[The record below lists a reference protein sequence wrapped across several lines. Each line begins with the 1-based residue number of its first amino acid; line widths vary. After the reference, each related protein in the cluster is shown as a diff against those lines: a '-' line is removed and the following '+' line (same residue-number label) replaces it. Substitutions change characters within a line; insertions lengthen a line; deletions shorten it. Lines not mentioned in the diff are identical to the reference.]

1 VPTLQQFVAEITPE
15 NRYRTERKAPAFRRG
30 GGSKR
35 NSLAELRSRQ
45 RGSGVVHQ
53 KGVPM
58 EAPDLMPL
66 PPVVSYTGM
75 PGEKILIVDDERL
88 VRWSLRQKCEEWGY
102 EVFEAAGG
110 ELGLRLAQHESP
122 DLVLLDVRMPDLNG
136 IQVLE
141 RLRKNEDAG
150 AVIMITADPTLDD
163 VKSAL
168 KLGAYDFVG
177 KPLDF
182 EELRVTIQ
190 NALEATRLRGEV
202 QSLRGEVR
210 RRTGYHDVVGV
221 SPKMTELMNFVQKV
235 AASEATTIL
244 IQGESGTGKDLVAK
258 AIHYESARQ
267 NGPFVAINCSAIPE
281 TLMEAE
287 LFGHEKGAFTD
298 AKQMKKGLFETAN
311 GGTLFLDEIGEL
323 SPLLQAKLLRVLE
336 DQVIRRVGGVRDMQ
350 VDVRVVAASNRDLE
364 KAVREGHFRQ
374 DLYYRLAI
382 IAIFIPPLREHTED
396 ILPLVDFFINL
407 YNRKFKKSVRGI
419 SPETRRLLLAH
430 NWPGNVR
437 ELKNSIER
445 AMILEEESVLR
456 PNYLPFA
463 VGAAAR
469 SGLTAFEHT
478 SAAPDSSGKTLAN
491 GRVLPRLYI
500 PEEGTSLEEVE
511 RAMVELA
518 LRQANNNQTHA
529 ARLLDISRD
538 ALRYKLKKFELVPAG
553 DEEATNFIPSENTA
567 G

>member
-1 VPTLQQFVAEITPE
+1 M
-15 NRYRTERKAPAFRRG
+15 PA
-30 GGSKR
+30 
-35 NSLAELRSRQ
+35 
-45 RGSGVVHQ
+45 
-53 KGVPM
+53 
-58 EAPDLMPL
+58 
-66 PPVVSYTGM
+66 
-75 PGEKILIVDDERL
+75 EKILIVDDERL

-102 EVFEAAGG
+102 EVVEAAAGDP
-110 ELGLRLAQHESP
+110 GLRLAQHESP
-122 DLVLLDVRMPDLNG
+122 DLILLDVRLPDLNG
-136 IQVLE
+136 LQVLE
-141 RLRKNEDAG
+141 QLKKSGDST
-150 AVIMITADPTLDD
+150 AVIMITADPQLDD

-168 KLGAYDFVG
+168 KLGAYDFIG

-190 NALEATRLRGEV
+190 NALEASKLRTEV

-210 RRTGYHDVVGV
+210 RRTGYHDVVAV
-221 SPKMTELMNFVQKV
+221 SSKMTELMNFVQKV

-258 AIHYESARQ
+258 TIHYESTRQ
-267 NGPFVAINCSAIPE
+267 DGPFVAINCSAIPE

-287 LFGHEKGAFTD
+287 LFGHERGAFTD
-298 AKQMKKGLFETAN
+298 AKAMKKGLFEIAN

-336 DQVIRRVGGVRDMQ
+336 DQVIRRVGGVRDLQ

-364 KAVREGHFRQ
+364 RAVRDGHFRQ

-382 IAIFIPPLREHTED
+382 IAIFIPPLRDHTED
-396 ILPLVDFFINL
+396 ILPLVNFFIDW
-407 YNRKFKKSVRGI
+407 YNRKFKKAVRGI
-419 SPETRRLLLAH
+419 NPETRRLLLAH

-445 AMILEEESVLR
+445 AMILEDEPILR
-456 PNYLPFA
+456 PVYMPFA
-463 VGAAAR
+463 VGEAAR
-469 SGLTAFEHT
+469 SGLTAFEHSST
-478 SAAPDSSGKTLAN
+478 APDGGGKQLAD

-518 LRQANNNQTHA
+518 MRQANGNQTHA

-538 ALRYKLKKFELVPAG
+538 ALRYKLKKFELVPVG
-553 DEEATNFIPSENTA
+553 DDEATDPVPSENSA

>member
-1 VPTLQQFVAEITPE
+1 MGA
-15 NRYRTERKAPAFRRG
+15 
-30 GGSKR
+30 
-35 NSLAELRSRQ
+35 
-45 RGSGVVHQ
+45 
-53 KGVPM
+53 
-58 EAPDLMPL
+58 
-66 PPVVSYTGM
+66 
-75 PGEKILIVDDERL
+75 EKILVVDDERL
-88 VRWSLRQKCEEWGY
+88 VRWSLRQKCEEWGFH
-102 EVFEAAGG
+102 VVEAEAGQPA
-110 ELGLRLAQHESP
+110 LKVAQHESP
-122 DLVLLDVRMPDLNG
+122 DLALLDVRLPDMSGLE
-136 IQVLE
+136 VLE
-141 RLRKNEDAG
+141 QFKKNGDVR
-150 AVIMITADPTLDD
+150 AVIMITADPQLDD
-163 VKSAL
+163 VKTAI

-190 NALEATRLRGEV
+190 NALEATRLRTEV

-210 RRTGYHDVVGV
+210 RNTGYHEVVAV
-221 SPKMTELMNFVQKV
+221 SPKTTELMSFVQKV

-244 IQGESGTGKDLVAK
+244 IQGESGTGKDLIAK
-258 AIHYESARQ
+258 TIHYESARQ

-298 AKQMKKGLFETAN
+298 AKALKKGLFETAN

-336 DQVIRRVGGVRDMQ
+336 DQVIRRIGGVRDMQ
-350 VDVRVVAASNRDLE
+350 VDVRVIAASNRDLE

-382 IAIFIPPLREHTED
+382 IAIFIPPLRERTED
-396 ILPLVDFFINL
+396 ILPLLDFFIDW
-407 YNRKFKKSVRGI
+407 YNRKFKKSIRGI
-419 SPETRRLLLAH
+419 SPEARRLLLAH

-445 AMILEEESVLR
+445 AMILEDESTLTPR
-456 PNYLPFA
+456 YLPFA
-463 VGAAAR
+463 VGEAAR
-469 SGLTAFEHT
+469 SGLTAFEAS
-478 SAAPDSSGKTLAN
+478 SAPADGGGGKQLAN

-518 LRQANNNQTHA
+518 MRQANGNQTHA

-538 ALRYKLKKFELVPAG
+538 ALRYKLKKFELVGAG
-553 DEEATNFIPSENTA
+553 EEESADSVAAED
-567 G
+567 